1 MKTSLF
7 LASRIS
13 LHPESRR
20 LSTGVV
26 IAIAG
31 VALAMTVMIVSISV
45 MLGFKQQ
52 IRSLVLAFQ
61 APLTI
66 TALHTPDDNSSRGI
80 ELTPTLT
87 AEISQAAGK
96 DVAIYPVASVP
107 AILKTDSQF
116 SGVMIKGISAENPLP
131 LIKSHLIAGE
141 FPDFSA
147 ESTLYQIAVS
157 RTLASRL
164 GVNAGES
171 VNAFITD
178 SRVPRARKLKVSAIF
193 DTHFTDFDKALVF
206 GNISMVRRIVRADS
220 LYASSVEVYT
230 DRDDETIDMMQRDLS
245 ARLVSA
251 NYAGRINDF
260 LTVSN
265 IHTSAA
271 QYFNWLALLDTNV
284 VVILVIMML
293 VSALTLISS
302 LFIIVLERVNMIGI
316 LKAMGATD
324 AMIRSI
330 FIMVTLRLVATG
342 LLIGNSVALLFLLL
356 QKYLSVIPLDP
367 EAYYLDS
374 VPVELS
380 AWWLAAVNAG
390 VIIIST
396 LVLILPS
403 RIISSISPARAI
415 RYE

>member
-7 LASRIS
+7 LARRIS
-13 LHPESRR
+13 LHPDSRR

-31 VALAMTVMIVSISV
+31 VALALTVMLVSISV

-52 IRSLVLAFQ
+52 IRSRVLAFQ
-61 APLTI
+61 APLTV
-66 TALHTPDDNSSRGI
+66 TALHASDDNSSRGI
-80 ELTPTLT
+80 EVTKTLVEEIRQAT
-87 AEISQAAGK
+87 GKDAEIYQ
-96 DVAIYPVASVP
+96 VASVP

-116 SGVMIKGISAENPLP
+116 SGVMIKGIAPENPLP
-131 LIKSHLIAGE
+131 IIKSHIVAGE

-147 ESTLYQIAVS
+147 DSTLYHIAMS

-164 GVNAGES
+164 GINAGES

-178 SRVPRARKLKVSAIF
+178 SRIPRARKLKVAAVF

-206 GNISMVRRIVRADS
+206 GNISMVRRIVHADS
-220 LYASSVEVYT
+220 LYASSIEIYT
-230 DRDDETIDMMQRDLS
+230 GKDDEAIDLMQRELS

-251 NYAGRINDF
+251 NYAGRIADF

-284 VVILVIMML
+284 VVILIIMML
-293 VSALTLISS
+293 VSALTLVSS

-330 FIMVTLRLVATG
+330 FILVTLRLVATG
-342 LLIGNSVALLFLLL
+342 LIIGNGVALLFLFL
-356 QKYLSVIPLDP
+356 QKYLEFVPLDP

-374 VPVELS
+374 VPVDLS
-380 AWWLAAVNAG
+380 AWWILAVNAG
-390 VIIIST
+390 VVVIST